1 MNRTLKN
8 MSSKLALFGA
18 SLIWGSSFMVVKAS
32 VNSVDPHVLL
42 VFRFTVG
49 CILLCMIFYKKL
61 RKINREYIIHGGI
74 LGFLIFLGY
83 SLQTI
88 GITDTTPG
96 KNAFLTA
103 IYCVL
108 VPFMNW
114 FLEKQK
120 PDAYNF
126 TAAIITIIG
135 IGLVSLNGD
144 LTIRMGDAFTLVSGI
159 FYAAHM
165 VAVPKISKDKDIVLL
180 TILQF
185 AFAAVFSFIVAI
197 LFDDVPT
204 AVTPEMMTG
213 LLYLAIFVTAGAL
226 LLQNVGQKYTDP
238 TSASIILS
246 LESVFG
252 VVFSV
257 IFYHEVITFK
267 IFLGFL
273 LIFIAIIISETKLN
287 FLKRREETEI
297 LLSKEVIP
305 SDK

>member
-1 MNRTLKN
+1 

-32 VNSVDPHVLL
+32 VDSVEPHVLL
-42 VFRFTVG
+42 VFRFTVA

-61 RKINREYIIHGGI
+61 KEINVEYIIQGGI

-114 FLEKQK
+114 FVDKKK

-126 TAAIITIIG
+126 SAAIITIIG

-144 LTIRMGDAFTLVSGI
+144 LTIGKGDAFTLVSGI

-165 VAVPKISKDKDIVLL
+165 VAVPKIGKNKDIVIL

-185 AFAAVFSFIVAI
+185 AFSAVFSLIIAIVFED
-197 LFDDVPT
+197 LPT
-204 AVTPEMMTG
+204 RVTTDMMTG
-213 LLYLAIFVTAGAL
+213 LVYLAVFATAGAL

-252 VVFSV
+252 VIFSV
-257 IFYHEVITFK
+257 IFYHEVITLK

-273 LIFIAIIISETKLN
+273 LIFVAIIISETKLS
-287 FLKRREETEI
+287 FLKRRVERGI
-297 LLSKEVIP
+297 MISKEPIP